1 MQKRQVETDEPATL
15 RISGNALHLSDGV
28 GVTLLDDQIVLENR
42 ATGASKAF
50 SREAIPLLDLFMDW
64 IEPDDFVSRAF
75 EQGGEAE
82 SVNRAI
88 GVLHDLLELDV
99 LTVRAEDLRG
109 TRLRAPGAGWSDAMR
124 FLLATRTSR
133 ETVFAPPAEL
143 NAALAEKAAV
153 TRQASAFMEY
163 PAAPFSPLSEPR
175 MTASRGEPSFPKTML
190 NRRTARRYA
199 DHPLTEAQL
208 SSLLKFAWGM
218 IKSVPNPLGDVFVR
232 KTSPSG
238 GSLHP
243 VEVYPI
249 VLNVDG
255 IERGIY
261 HYSVRRHGLER
272 LWTGDAHE
280 WIAKACGDQ
289 EWVRE
294 AAVIFLCSAFLPRT
308 AWKYDFSRVARAVM
322 AEIGFSG
329 QSLLL
334 TASWLGLGAFTTI
347 ALRDEL
353 FEDLLGFDPL
363 REPVFAVFGVGALEP
378 DIVDHSR
385 PRTENQDEAGAL

>member
-109 TRLRAPGAGWSDAMR
+109 TRLRAPGAGWGDAMR

-133 ETVFAPPAEL
+133 ETIFAPPAEF

-208 SSLLKFAWGM
+208 SSLLKFAWVLTFTSNCASGRS
-218 IKSVPNPLGDVFVR
+218 SV
-232 KTSPSG
+232 TSAP
-238 GSLHP
+238 
-243 VEVYPI
+243 
-249 VLNVDG
+249 
-255 IERGIY
+255 
-261 HYSVRRHGLER
+261 
-272 LWTGDAHE
+272 
-280 WIAKACGDQ
+280 
-289 EWVRE
+289 
-294 AAVIFLCSAFLPRT
+294 
-308 AWKYDFSRVARAVM
+308 
-322 AEIGFSG
+322 
-329 QSLLL
+329 
-334 TASWLGLGAFTTI
+334 
-347 ALRDEL
+347 
-353 FEDLLGFDPL
+353 
-363 REPVFAVFGVGALEP
+363 
-378 DIVDHSR
+378 
-385 PRTENQDEAGAL
+385 